1 MRGHK
6 LGVVFPLTVALIAVL
21 VLLGPALVHAQGT
34 VVSIPDGT
42 LEPGEEVTLAL
53 NITDITDVG
62 AINIWL
68 SYNPSV
74 VTIPDGGI
82 AAGDMGVL
90 AASSIDNTNGVAK
103 LVWLDAYGKTGSFVF
118 ANVTF
123 KAGATAG
130 SCTLD
135 IQVQELVDTSLG
147 SIAYSED
154 DGVFAV
160 NAPPPPGGGGGGGGG
175 GGTPQRGPELEVDMM
190 GRVASGPI
198 TDDGE
203 LEETINVTS
212 RDGVVTLRLPEGTV
226 ALDSEG
232 NRLEEITVDPVSEPP
247 SLPEKWY
254 VSGMVYDFSPDGA
267 RFEGTI
273 EFTVGYDPEEL
284 PERVNGGDLVIGYY
298 RSDSQEWRLLPS
310 MVDTGAH
317 TVTSSIGHFTVF
329 AVIGRTAPAFTLANL
344 SISPSEVDRSESVT
358 ISVEVT
364 NSGGTEGSYIGTLL
378 IDGVEEATEERTLEP
393 GASAT
398 FIFTVSME
406 NAGTYEATVDGLS
419 GSFTVTEEEA
429 FPWWAVGL
437 GAGLGAL
444 LLATVMAYLLNWR
457 RRRAPA

>member
-1 MRGHK
+1 MKGHK
-6 LGVVFPLTVALIAVL
+6 LSRVFPVTIALLAML
-21 VLLGPALVHAQGT
+21 VLMGPTLVHAQGT
-34 VVSIPDGT
+34 VVSISDAT
-42 LEPGEEVTLAL
+42 LEPGEEVTLAI

-68 SYNPSV
+68 YYNPST

-90 AASSIDNTNGVAK
+90 AASSIDNTSGIAK
-103 LVWLDAYGKTGSFVF
+103 MTWFDAYGQTGSFVF

-130 SCTLD
+130 NCALD
-135 IQVQELVDTSLG
+135 IQVQELVDISLD
-147 SIAYSED
+147 SIPYTED

-160 NAPPPPGGGGGGGGG
+160 NAPPPSGGGGGGGGG
-175 GGTPQRGPELEVDMM
+175 GAPQHGPELEVDMM

-198 TDDGE
+198 TEDGE

-232 NRLEEITVDPVSEPP
+232 NRLEEITVDPVLEPP

-267 RFEGTI
+267 TFDGSV

-284 PERVNGGDLVIGYY
+284 PERVNGRDLAIGYY
-298 RSDSQEWRLLPS
+298 HSDSQEWRLLPS
-310 MVDTGAH
+310 VVDTGAH

-329 AVIGRTAPAFTLANL
+329 AVIGRTAPAFTLSNL
-344 SISPSEVDRSESVT
+344 SISTSEVDRGEGVT

-364 NSGGTEGSYIGTLL
+364 NAGGIEGSYIGTLL
-378 IDGVEEATEERTLEP
+378 IDGFEEATQERMLEP
-393 GASAT
+393 GASDT

-406 NAGTYEATVDGLS
+406 NAGTYEATMDGLS
-419 GSFTVTEEEA
+419 GSFTVTEEEV

-457 RRRAPA
+457 RRRALA